1 MAKNKLTLEDVL
13 VPKEEIP
20 YEVPDNWCWVKLGN
34 LVDLERGITFPASA
48 KRSEM
53 EEGLIPCLRTANVQ
67 SVLEIDDLIYVDK
80 SHMKKNANKLVRDGD
95 LIMSTANSLELV
107 GKLAIVENVNQ
118 EMTFGGFVLNIRNK
132 GYINNKYLFYYL
144 RGMFILGEFQKIA
157 SQTTN
162 IANINAKKIEGI
174 NIAIPPLDEQVRIIN
189 RIESL
194 FDKVDKASEL
204 VDEARDGF
212 EKRRA
217 AILERAFSGELTKKW
232 REDNGVSDEWKTV
245 EFKELGKLER
255 GRSKHRPRNDERLF
269 GGAYPFIQTG
279 DIANSNGYIYHH
291 KQTLSE
297 FGLEQSRLFP
307 KGTLCI
313 TIAANIGDV
322 AILTYDCCFP
332 DSVVGFTPNDDIE
345 SKFIY
350 YYLNLI
356 KRDLEHYAPA
366 TAQKNINLAILGA
379 LDIPKPSIEEQRQ
392 IVEILEK
399 SLDNESKV
407 EDLIDLDDN
416 IDLIK
421 KSILAKSFRGELAS
435 NDLNEDSSI
444 ELIKD
449 LVK

>member
-1 MAKNKLTLEDVL
+1 MAKKKLTLEDVL

-20 YEVPDNWCWVKLGN
+20 YEVPENWCWVKLGG
-34 LVDLERGITFPASA
+34 LVNEVKNGTTIKQNKDEIGPKVTRIESVQNNKIDFNRIGYIT
-48 KRSEM
+48 
-53 EEGLIPCLRTANVQ
+53 EEEKIKDSDWYEAGDIAL
-67 SVLEIDDLIYVDK
+67 
-80 SHMKKNANKLVRDGD
+80 SH
-95 LIMSTANSLELV
+95 INSIEHV
-107 GKLAIVENVNQ
+107 GKTALIEEDYLPLVHGMNLLRIRLKKELINPKYFAIYTQGYDFKSEVVDRVNRAVNQ
-118 EMTFGGFVLNIRNK
+118 VSLN
-132 GYINNKYLFYYL
+132 
-144 RGMFILGEFQKIA
+144 QKRLNEIP
-157 SQTTN
+157 
-162 IANINAKKIEGI
+162 IVV
-174 NIAIPPLDEQVRIIN
+174 PPLAEQERIVN
-189 RIESL
+189 RVESL
-194 FDKVDKASEL
+194 FDKVDKAAGL

-217 AILERAFSGELTKKW
+217 AILEKAFSGELTKKW
-232 REDNGVSDEWKTV
+232 REENGVSDEWETV
-245 EFKELGKLER
+245 KFKELGKLER

-269 GGAYPFIQTG
+269 GGLYPFIQTG

-332 DSVVGFTPNDDIE
+332 DSVVGFTPNDDVE

-366 TAQKNINLAILGA
+366 TAQKNINLAILGS
-379 LDIPKPSIEEQRQ
+379 LDIPKPYTEEQRQ

-421 KSILAKSFRGELAS
+421 KSILAKAFRGELAS
-435 NDLNEDSSI
+435 NDLNEESSI
-444 ELIKD
+444 ELLREI
-449 LVK
+449 VK